1 MLHGKW
7 SWSNGYIENPL
18 AFWLSEWSSA
28 MTWLKYQ
35 PGLLCQAPQC
45 CRSSHQDPLRAPAAK
60 WARWPFY
67 ESVLLLGA
75 AVTHKWHKSLL
86 NTKHVHIFFATWRN
100 FLYKLRSK
108 WLSKMPLT
116 ICWSIT
122 WLYVRLAKL
131 KLLVSRRAH
140 SSQVLSQCPGGK
152 LWVQRSIPE
161 LHFWL
166 SETF

>member
-1 MLHGKW
+1 MDIFWRTRLHFDFR
-7 SWSNGYIENPL
+7 NGQELWLGQNTNQDCCARRHSAAGLHIRIPCGHLRNGL
-18 AFWLSEWSSA
+18 GDLSMNLCCCLVQLWHINDIRVFWTPNTFTS
-28 MTWLKYQ
+28 
-35 PGLLCQAPQC
+35 
-45 CRSSHQDPLRAPAAK
+45 
-60 WARWPFY
+60 F
-67 ESVLLLGA
+67 SV
-75 AVTHKWHKSLL
+75 HK
-86 NTKHVHIFFATWRN
+86 RN
-100 FLYKLRSK
+100 YLYKLRSK